1 MDFTKVKENLE
12 RSGYQVSCFETAKA
26 AAAFLNQVIHGVTV
40 GIGGSVT
47 VQQMGLYDSLSAH
60 NQVFWHWMNPG
71 GETLQQAQK
80 AKVYLSSVNAL
91 AQSGEIINIDGNC
104 NRVASIVYGHEV
116 VYFVVGSNKLAPD
129 YESALHRARNVAAP
143 KNARRLQRKTPCAL
157 EQEKCYDCNSPERI
171 CKALSVLWQK
181 PSGIACHVILIDE
194 SLGY

>member
-26 AAAFLNQVIHGVTV
+26 AAKFLDQTIDGVTV

-47 VQQMGLYDSLSAH
+47 VQEMGLYELLAPH
-60 NQVFWHWMNPG
+60 NQVFWHWKNPG
-71 GETLQQAQK
+71 GETLGKAQT

-91 AQSGEIINIDGNC
+91 AQTGEIINIDGNC
-104 NRVASIVYGHEV
+104 NRIASIVYGHEM
-116 VYFVVGSNKLAPD
+116 VYLLVGSNKLADD
-129 YESALHRARNVAAP
+129 YESALYRARNVAAP

-157 EQEKCYDCNSPERI
+157 GQEKCYNCNSPERI

-181 PSGIACHVILIDE
+181 PSGMACHVILIDE
-194 SLGY
+194 PLGY